1 MTNILQLNPAP
12 TLPIREYTVS
22 ELSYQIKQS
31 IESNYGY
38 VRVRGEISGLKIAAS
53 GHAYFNLKD
62 ENAILA
68 STCWRPV
75 LAKMQAKLDEG
86 MEVIA
91 SGKLTT
97 YPGQSKYQISVDHI
111 EPAGAGALMQILAK
125 RKAALQAEGLFDS
138 ARKRPLPFFPKI
150 IGVVTS
156 ISGAV
161 IRDIVHRIEGRC
173 PTRVLI
179 WPVTVQ
185 GECAAGEIEAAIRG
199 FNHLA
204 IKPDVIIVARGG
216 GSIEDLWAFNE
227 EIVVRAVAKST
238 IPIISAIGHETD
250 FTLTDFAADVRAP
263 TPTAAAEF
271 ATPVLEDLRTTI
283 QNHFSRISQLIR
295 AKIDRGEELIKAYDQ
310 VLAKPMAFVLRHEQ
324 RLDELTIS
332 MQSALP
338 KLLHLRELQLSS
350 YRLDHLSPNRLLLL
364 KNTQLENLS
373 ATLTKGISSAIS
385 SFEAKLETP
394 SVLLQ
399 SLDYKNVLGRG
410 FAVIR
415 SGNKIISSK
424 EQVAASD
431 KINIELKDGRVDA
444 VIPDHRAQLR

>member
-1 MTNILQLNPAP
+1 MNNVLPFSPAP
-12 TLPIREYTVS
+12 VLPIQEYTVS

-31 IESNYGY
+31 IENQYGY

-62 ENAILA
+62 ENAVLA

-75 LAKMQAKLDEG
+75 MAKLQSRLDEG

-97 YPGQSKYQISVDHI
+97 YAGQSRYQLSVDHI

-125 RKAALQAEGLFDS
+125 RKAALQAEGLFDA
-138 ARKRPLPFFPKI
+138 ARKRPLPFFPKT

-156 ISGAV
+156 LSGAV
-161 IRDIVHRIEGRC
+161 IRDIVHRISDRC
-173 PTRVLI
+173 PARVLI

-185 GECAAGEIEAAIRG
+185 GEKAAGEIEAAIQGLQR
-199 FNHLA
+199 LEE
-204 IKPDVIIVARGG
+204 KPDVIIVARGG
-216 GSIEDLWAFNE
+216 GSIEDLWVFNE
-227 EIVVRAVAKST
+227 EVVVRAVAKST

-271 ATPVLEDLRTTI
+271 ATPLLADLLSAVRMYAE
-283 QNHFSRISQLIR
+283 RIASLAR
-295 AKIDRGEELIKAYDQ
+295 AKIERGQEIVRAYDR
-310 VLAKPMAFVLRHEQ
+310 VLANPMAFVLRHEQ
-324 RLDELTIS
+324 RLDDLAMSIRS
-332 MQSALP
+332 SLP
-338 KLLHLRELQLSS
+338 KLLQLRRMQLGQ
-350 YRLDHLSPNRLLLL
+350 YRLDFLEPSRLLPL
-364 KNTQLENLS
+364 KMTQLENLS
-373 ATLTKGISSAIS
+373 SRLVKSVSNIVQT
-385 SFEAKLETP
+385 FESRLITP
-394 SVLLQ
+394 SELLR

-415 SGNKIISSK
+415 SSDNRIISSA
-424 EQVAASD
+424 ESVCAGDAV
-431 KINIELKDGRVDA
+431 NIELKDGVVAA
-444 VIPDHRAQLR
+444 VVR